1 MGVFL
6 GNKLIKPK
14 SIDLVALKNRNTV
27 HNRTISEEYED
38 YE

>member
-6 GNKLIKPK
+6 GNKLLRPK
-14 SIDLVALKNRNTV
+14 TIDLVAIKNRNTLL
-27 HNRTISEEYED
+27 NRTISEEYEE